1 MASSEDVGFIQQ
13 MLEAAREFDITN
25 ESHSPTCWKRH
36 AHCAL
41 ARVVGLLTGEEEEG
55 EP

>member
-1 MASSEDVGFIQQ
+1 MAKSDEVGFIEQ

-41 ARVVGLLTGEEEEG
+41 NRVIDFLNGEDEEE
-55 EP
+55 